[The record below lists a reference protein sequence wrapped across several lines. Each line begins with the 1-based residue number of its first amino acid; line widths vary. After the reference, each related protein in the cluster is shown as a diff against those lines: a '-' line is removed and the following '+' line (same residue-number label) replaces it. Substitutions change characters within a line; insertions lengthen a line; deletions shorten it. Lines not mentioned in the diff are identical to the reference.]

1 MWLTRLSER
10 CQHRQRL
17 DEAHLFH
24 SEWNRRLGLCSLIGI
39 GGSLCLS
46 TTFFFILPHAFATA
60 ESRSVPLLPLAFAV
74 ALQLLAAYQLSTI
87 AKQIPRNCLL
97 YNFAYA
103 THSECLAF
111 AVAWSQLF
119 DGLCFMAV
127 LAHCLSDHV

>member
-1 MWLTRLSER
+1 MKDVKKCFTQAMPSIISEGKVLGIPSVDLQITQRKKFIWTGLKLS
-10 CQHRQRL
+10 
-17 DEAHLFH
+17 DV
-24 SEWNRRLGLCSLIGI
+24 
-39 GGSLCLS
+39 LS
-46 TTFFFILPHAFATA
+46 
-60 ESRSVPLLPLAFAV
+60 
-74 ALQLLAAYQLSTI
+74 AYQLSTI

-127 LAHCLSDHV
+127 LAHCLSDHVVGLYEEKSVITGGFRTCCLTT